1 MSKLEWNK
9 VGQFWVA
16 NSSIK
21 DAAYFIDHDLDTRR
35 EGWRSTFTLAREYQ
49 LHDTLKAAKQ
59 ACEDDHNAR
68 IDEIARANGY
78 VKLDAVRAELARELK
93 ELETVWNGKDFS
105 HIANDESGKLLVGA
119 VDTVFPIWMECAQT
133 VIERALTAAIDA
145 AKEGAK

>member
-21 DAAYFIDHDLDTRR
+21 DAAYFIDHDMDTRR

-78 VKLDAVRAELARELK
+78 VKVQDDERVVKVADLRNVVRWLMGTAKADGVTYADMDRVLD
-93 ELETVWNGKDFS
+93 NF
-105 HIANDESGKLLVGA
+105 
-119 VDTVFPIWMECAQT
+119 
-133 VIERALTAAIDA
+133 TAAIDA
-145 AKEGAK
+145 AKENHDAR